1 MKNKLILTFSVLL
14 FVSCETLQDTYQ
26 QQWRPQ
32 LGEKEREMVE
42 SFNQEPQ
49 FFPQNKTLTS
59 AEVQSYINEAL
70 EPPSETYCQRCVEE
84 EVQKTGY
91 NARSPLLDDP
101 NARDVLSEL
110 GAQPEPGGGVRT
122 PIPNPGSDPVRVAQ
136 AGYYLYGESD
146 GKIYGTRRT
155 IWNLRAAGRVLAR
168 SGISMAIGD
177 ISSNGGRTSGHA
189 EHQGG
194 NDVDIRLVGRDGKS
208 RACTINDSSC
218 YDRGKTFEM
227 IKALIDVDP
236 SRVDKILINDRA
248 LQTMV
253 NRYAREQYPQIIRRD
268 IARSCSGHDNH
279 LHFSWTGG

>member
-1 MKNKLILTFSVLL
+1 MKNKLILTLSVLL
-14 FVSCETLQDTYQ
+14 FVSCETLQETYQ

-32 LGEKEREMVE
+32 LGEKERAMVE

-49 FFPQNKTLTS
+49 FFKEHKVPS
-59 AEVQSYINEAL
+59 REEVQNYLDESL

-84 EVQKTGY
+84 EIQRTGY

-101 NARDVLSEL
+101 NVRDALSEL
-110 GAQPEPGGGVRT
+110 GPQPSAGGGVNY
-122 PIPNPGSDPVRVAQ
+122 PIPNPGSDPTRVAQ
-136 AGYYLYGESD
+136 AGFYLYGEGD
-146 GKIYGTRRT
+146 NKIYGTQRT

-177 ISSNGGRTSGHA
+177 ISSRGGRTSGHS

-194 NDVDIRLVGRDGKS
+194 NDVDIRLVSSDGKS
-208 RACTINDSSC
+208 RRCTINDSSC

-248 LQTMV
+248 LQGMI
-253 NRYAREQYPQIIRRD
+253 NRYAREKYPEIIKRD
-268 IARSCSGHDNH
+268 VARSCAGHDNH